1 MCLRNDQLMV
11 GSTLKISLEPA
22 TVKSLLRA
30 VNHAEDE
37 HLVYRE
43 PGRALLGGVQVV
55 KHLLSLISS
64 FLCNL
69 NILEVDISWH

>member
-11 GSTLKISLEPA
+11 GSTLKISSEPA

-37 HLVYRE
+37 HLVYGE
-43 PGRALLGGVQVV
+43 PGRALLGASGQTFTVSD
-55 KHLLSLISS
+55 LFLSLQ
-64 FLCNL
+64 
-69 NILEVDISWH
+69 LEYS

>member
-43 PGRALLGGVQVV
+43 PGRALLGASGQTFTVSDL
-55 KHLLSLISS
+55 LLSLQ
-64 FLCNL
+64 
-69 NILEVDISWH
+69 LEYS

>member
-37 HLVYRE
+37 HLVYGE
-43 PGRALLGGVQVV
+43 PGRALLGASGQTFTVSD
-55 KHLLSLISS
+55 LFLSLQ
-64 FLCNL
+64 
-69 NILEVDISWH
+69 LECS

>member
-37 HLVYRE
+37 QLVYGE
-43 PGRALLGGVQVV
+43 PGRALLGASGQTFTVF
-55 KHLLSLISS
+55 LSLQ
-64 FLCNL
+64 
-69 NILEVDISWH
+69 LEYS